1 MSRMYLYCLSVYVN
15 IGSKRKSTDTGLVA
29 QYLSIYLHWYWYQG
43 NQKKTK
49 KKKKKKDHYGIVQTY
64 FQHQHSFRE
73 KTISG
78 SVIGEIE
85 FDILSGMGV
94 VGVL

>member
-1 MSRMYLYCLSVYVN
+1 MYDSMSRMYLYCLSVYVN

-49 KKKKKKDHYGIVQTY
+49 KKKKERSLWDRSNLFSTPTFFSGKD
-64 FQHQHSFRE
+64 
-73 KTISG
+73 
-78 SVIGEIE
+78 
-85 FDILSGMGV
+85 DIWFGDR
-94 VGVL
+94 

>member
-1 MSRMYLYCLSVYVN
+1 VN

-43 NQKKTK
+43 NQKKLK
-49 KKKKKKDHYGIVQTY
+49 KKKRSLWDRSNLFSTPTFFSGKDDIW
-64 FQHQHSFRE
+64 F
-73 KTISG
+73 
-78 SVIGEIE
+78 VIGEIE

>member
-49 KKKKKKDHYGIVQTY
+49 KKKKRKIIMG
-64 FQHQHSFRE
+64 SF
-73 KTISG
+73 KLIFNTN
-78 SVIGEIE
+78 
-85 FDILSGMGV
+85 ILFGKRRYLV
-94 VGVL
+94 R